1 MSNSKKRARLVDV
14 AKAANVSISTVSEA
28 LSGKNRIPDETRQ
41 RIAKIAAELGYSPNP
56 LGKALQTGKL
66 PLIGF
71 LVSAID
77 RRTEFNAYRT
87 YWADVFSSVTLAA
100 ANRGYGLVLL
110 ANLEM
115 SALRAIP
122 FAGII
127 VVDTHENDPHLHDA
141 LDTGLPVVTDYIQN
155 DLRIAARFRTEY
167 GDSIPK
173 AFSELI
179 RVGASKLAVVMPHVK
194 DAIWVQNVE
203 ESAIEW
209 GKQNSV
215 TVEVRHIAVDG
226 SENLAALKELQSR
239 GVDGVYSLMAPDEFM
254 LEYKK
259 LDVRPK
265 LVMLDEDRTGELR
278 AQGISVIGV
287 SVDEY
292 AQTIVNLLVDVM
304 EEKSTAA
311 VANVHF
317 YLNQFDK

>member
-1 MSNSKKRARLVDV
+1 MTPKKRARLVDV

-115 SALRAIP
+115 DALRAIP

-127 VVDTHENDPHLHDA
+127 VVDTHDDDPHLHDA
-141 LDTGLPVVTDYIQN
+141 LDTGLPVVTDYIQK

-167 GDSIPK
+167 GDSIPM

-179 RVGASKLAVVMPHVK
+179 RMGATKLGVVMPHVE

-203 ESAIEW
+203 ETAIEW

-215 TVEVRHIAVDG
+215 QVNVRHIAVDG
-226 SENLAALKELQSR
+226 SENFETIANIQKD
-239 GVDGVYSLMAPDEFM
+239 GVDGIYCLLAPEEFM
-254 LEYKK
+254 LAYKK
-259 LDVRPK
+259 LSAHQK

-287 SVDEY
+287 SVEEY
-292 AQTIVNLLVDVM
+292 AKTIVDLLVDVM
-304 EEKSTAA
+304 EEKPTSA